1 LLAAIMVPSSSN
13 YAGDIGAAEAW
24 ERLKAD
30 PRAQVIDVRTLA
42 EWNFV
47 GLPDLSAVNRDV
59 HCIEWQG
66 FPSMAVNPGF
76 VQQAT
81 QAVTK
86 AGADRD
92 TPIILMCRSGGR
104 SRAAAMALAAAG
116 FTAAFNLAGGFE
128 GDLDPQGHRG
138 ELNGWKAAG
147 LPWRQS

>member
-1 LLAAIMVPSSSN
+1 LLAANMVPSSSN
-13 YAGDIGAAEAW
+13 YAGDIGAAEVW
-24 ERLKAD
+24 ERLKTD

-47 GLPDLSAVNRDV
+47 GLPDLSAVSRDV

-66 FPSMAVNPGF
+66 FPNMAINPGF
-76 VQQAT
+76 VHQAT

-104 SRAAAMALAAAG
+104 SRAAAMALTAAG

-138 ELNGWKAAG
+138 GLNGWKAAG